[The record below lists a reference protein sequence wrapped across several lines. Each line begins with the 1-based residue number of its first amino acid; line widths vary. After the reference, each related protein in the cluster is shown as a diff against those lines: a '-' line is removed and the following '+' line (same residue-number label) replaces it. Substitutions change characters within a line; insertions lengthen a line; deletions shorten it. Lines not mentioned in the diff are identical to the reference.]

1 MSNVFAILKRE
12 LRAYFYSPIAY
23 VVYGLF
29 LVLTG
34 FFFSLLLF
42 SSRQAT
48 LQPLTYNIIITLLF
62 FAPLLTM
69 KLFAEERKMGT
80 LEMLMTKP
88 VRDVEVVL
96 GKFFAALSFYLLM
109 LVSTLVYVGVI
120 LQFGDPDIGPII
132 TGYVGLFFVGASFI
146 ALGTFASTLTEN
158 QIISAVITFSLALL
172 FWILNWLSGNF
183 GLPSESI
190 FSQLSLSFHFD
201 DFVKGVVDWRS
212 VVFYISFIFF
222 WIFATVKSI
231 EVRKWK

>member
-1 MSNVFAILKRE
+1 MSNILAILKRE
-12 LRAYFYSPIAY
+12 LKAYFYSPIAY
-23 VVYGLF
+23 VVYALF
-29 LVLTG
+29 LVLSG

-48 LQPLTYNIIITLLF
+48 LQPLMYNIVVTLLF

-69 KLFAEERKMGT
+69 KLFAEERKLGT

-88 VRDVEVVL
+88 VRDFEVVL
-96 GKFFAALSFYLLM
+96 GKFLAAFSFYMLM
-109 LVSTLVYVGVI
+109 LVTTLVYVGVVI
-120 LQFGDPDIGPII
+120 RFGSPDIGPIV
-132 TGYVGLFFVGASFI
+132 TGYVGLLFVGAAFI

-158 QIISAVITFSLALL
+158 QIIAAVITFSLSLL

-190 FSQLSLSFHFD
+190 FSQISLSFHFD

-212 VVFYISFIFF
+212 VVFYASFIFF